1 MNNKT
6 VALCPNPFRDQD
18 LAVTLQTQKLLEE
31 KGFKTIISPVFKTQN
46 RVSMPGSVLT
56 VSMEQAVRCAD
67 FIVAFGGDG
76 TLLRTAQY
84 AAPAGVPILGVNMGH
99 MGFMAEVEENELHK
113 IVSAAAGEYEPSERM
128 MLDVELK
135 REGKTVYSGLAL
147 NDAVITGVVHTIR
160 LEAIRD
166 GRTITKFSGDGLILA
181 TPTGSTAYSM
191 SAGGPLV
198 EPSAENIILTPICAH
213 ALAIR
218 AFVLTPDGSVTVKLG
233 NLTEKDAV
241 LSLDGGVAINLWEND
256 EIVVKKS
263 KYKTVLAHVGEKS
276 FYDIAFEKLG
286 ERI

>member
-1 MNNKT
+1 MDKKT
-6 VALCPNPFRDQD
+6 IALCPNPLRDQD
-18 LAVTLQTQKLLEE
+18 LAVTLEARRLLEE
-31 KGFKTIISPVFKTQN
+31 NGFNTIISPVFKSQHWADF
-46 RVSMPGSVLT
+46 PPSVVT
-56 VSMEQAVRCAD
+56 VSMEQAVRVAD
-67 FIVAFGGDG
+67 LVVSFGGDG
-76 TLLRTAQY
+76 TILRTAQY
-84 AAPAGVPILGVNMGH
+84 AAPAGVPILGVNMGN
-99 MGFMAEVEENELHK
+99 MGFMAEVEEHELHR
-113 IVSAAAGEYEPSERM
+113 IVDAAAGNYEPSPRM
-128 MLDVELK
+128 MLDVELR

-166 GRTITKFSGDGLILA
+166 GRTITKFSGDGLIIA

-198 EPSAENIILTPICAH
+198 EPSAENFILTPICAH

-218 AFVLTPDGSVTVKLG
+218 AFVLAPDGSVTVKLG

-241 LSLDGGVAINLWEND
+241 LSLDGGVAINLREND
-256 EIVVKKS
+256 HIVAKKS
-263 KYKTVLAHVGEKS
+263 KYNTILAHVGEKS